1 MLKTTKRCEQW
12 GIGSCLDHKF
22 RMNIFILLNLY
33 FNFRVTQD
41 QTDPQYMFL
50 VNHEGYYLF
59 LIEINDFKIKRQ
71 RLEGLEEGWNDLSRM
86 WTDRHQHLTEGLN
99 LQVYFQITGFKY

>member
-1 MLKTTKRCEQW
+1 MKD
-12 GIGSCLDHKF
+12 I
-22 RMNIFILLNLY
+22 
-33 FNFRVTQD
+33 
-41 QTDPQYMFL
+41 
-50 VNHEGYYLF
+50 YLF

-99 LQVYFQITGFKY
+99 LQVYF